1 MSQIR
6 WINEYSHHHHY
17 LYHYHH
23 LHYLY
28 YCRHHHHNH
37 LLKAH
42 FPSVGPTGV
51 CWAVDKGDAVW
62 RRLGA
67 KVIVWPRIG
76 NVVVVVIVVV
86 VVVGIENYIT
96 SLKAFHY
103 YWLLVV
109 IIIITLTKT
118 CDVAIWSCGA
128 DTKIVVWYCRDI
140 VAKTILKAS
149 TALNNWGQNQSIPG
163 KHIWTKSGTQIW
175 LKSILEIKSDQNPD
189 EVNQSWNANPTEIFR
204 KSINAITNNANP
216 TKIWRKVRMVVPT
229 RS

>member
-1 MSQIR
+1 M
-6 WINEYSHHHHY
+6 NLYSNHRHY

-28 YCRHHHHNH
+28 YYRHHHHDHH
-37 LLKAH
+37 LKVH

-76 NVVVVVIVVV
+76 NVDVVVVVVVVVIVVV
-86 VVVGIENYIT
+86 VVV
-96 SLKAFHY
+96 
-103 YWLLVV
+103 
-109 IIIITLTKT
+109 
-118 CDVAIWSCGA
+118 
-128 DTKIVVWYCRDI
+128 RDI

-149 TALNNWGQNQSIPG
+149 TALNNWGQNQSIPV
-163 KHIWTKSGTQIW
+163 KHIWPKPGTQIW
-175 LKSILEIKSDQNPD
+175 LKSILELKSNQNTE
-189 EVNQSWNANPTEIFR
+189 EVNQSLDANPTEIFR

-216 TKIWRKVRMVVPT
+216 TKIWRRMQMVVPT
-229 RS
+229 GS